1 MRKKMTMT
9 QMSEILVKYA
19 NHPDFIGINLAE
31 PNQRGAVDDA
41 PLHIAVRRG
50 TLDDISELLEV
61 GANINLPGDMGNTP
75 LHYAAMAGRNE
86 VISFLLTRGANPK
99 LENEFSETP
108 LKVAQQGGKKD
119 VVHLLKNL

>member
-1 MRKKMTMT
+1 MSMKH
-9 QMSEILVKYA
+9 MSEILMKYA

-50 TLDDISELLEV
+50 TLDDVSELLAV

-86 VISFLLTRGANPK
+86 VVSLLLKKGANPK
-99 LENEFSETP
+99 LENEFLETP
-108 LKVAQQGGKKD
+108 LKVAQLGGKKD